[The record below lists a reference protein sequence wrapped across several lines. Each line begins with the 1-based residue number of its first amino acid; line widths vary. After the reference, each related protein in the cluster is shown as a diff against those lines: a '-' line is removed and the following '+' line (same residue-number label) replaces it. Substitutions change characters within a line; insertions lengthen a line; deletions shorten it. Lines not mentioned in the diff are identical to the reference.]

1 MKKQAGFTLVE
12 LVVVIAVLGILAATA
27 LPRFVNVQS
36 NARVASMNGLAAS
49 IRSAANMSRAT
60 WVAQGSTGA
69 TIPMDGGAANGGADV
84 SVVPAR
90 GYPQSNAAGIGAAL
104 QNIDAAS
111 YTPAYGANGAVD
123 TATFSATNF
132 AACAIIYNPA
142 TGVVTTAGL
151 NAANCGG

>member
-84 SVVPAR
+84 AVVAGR
-90 GYPQSNAAGIGAAL
+90 GYPRSNAAGIGSAL
-104 QNIDAAS
+104 QNIDAS
-111 YTPAYGANGAVD
+111 FTPAWGANPDQDV
-123 TATFSATNF
+123 ATFTATNF
-132 AACAIIYNPA
+132 ANCTITYNPA
-142 TGVVTTAGL
+142 TGVVLTNNL